1 MANVYNRGKLVMTD
15 GTLGVDGWTTGGA
28 DVGVLLVAAGYTY
41 DADHNFVSDIT
52 NELSGGGY
60 ARQTGLT
67 GRTATEDDANDRV
80 SYDAANVVFPSLDIA
95 AGQPVAAIV
104 YNNTPGTDATRQLI
118 ARVVLNTPP
127 TPNGGDYT
135 VIWDAAGVLTLGE

>member
-1 MANVYNRGKLVMTD
+1 MANVYNRGKLSLTD
-15 GTLGVDGWTTGGA
+15 GTLGADGWTTGGA
-28 DVGVLLVAAGYTY
+28 DIGVLLVAAGYTY

-67 GRTATEDDANDRV
+67 GRTAAEDDAADRV
-80 SYDAANVVFPSLDIA
+80 SYDAANVLFPSLDIA

-104 YNNTPGTDATRQLI
+104 YNNAPGSDAARELL
-118 ARVVLNTPP
+118 ARVVLTAPP
-127 TPNGGDYT
+127 APNGGDYT
-135 VIWDAAGVLTLGE
+135 ITWDAAGVLTLGE